1 MRSLPEAC
9 PRAKEGRI
17 TRRSSGPAPPAAD
30 RQCVCQAWHS
40 TREGQVLVP
49 GIRGAEGEEKGKGVH
64 REVGSGGS
72 PIHTRGATHRH
83 RRRGVALPGRAG
95 T

>member
-1 MRSLPEAC
+1 MEELDLVVLTHD
-9 PRAKEGRI
+9 I
-17 TRRSSGPAPPAAD
+17 PAQRLEHGDLGTIVHGYAD
-30 RQCVCQAWHS
+30 GQAWHRAS
-40 TREGQVLVP
+40 EVNVLAP

-72 PIHTRGATHRH
+72 PIQTRGATHRN
-83 RRRGVALPGRAG
+83 RRGGVVHPGRAG